1 VRRRAVVKADRSKTR
16 FATTAGLMHCNM
28 SGSRKSAMVNRL
40 YLLVRSVRPIIT
52 ASGGSTSMRL
62 LFVLII
68 AAAFAL
74 PIAAQ
79 AGVGG
84 KGGGGGESKTSVS
97 PTAATVV
104 GHPCTSGGCTS
115 KAPTGGQPCTSGAC
129 TGKAPT
135 GGHPCTSGACTGKA
149 PTGGH
154 PCTSGAC
161 AGKRT
166 GFGPAGAAHKST
178 GSDAAKTQ

>member
-1 VRRRAVVKADRSKTR
+1 
-16 FATTAGLMHCNM
+16 
-28 SGSRKSAMVNRL
+28 
-40 YLLVRSVRPIIT
+40 
-52 ASGGSTSMRL
+52 MRL

-79 AGVGG
+79 AGVDG
-84 KGGGGGESKTSVS
+84 KGGGGGEPKTSVS
-97 PTAATVV
+97 PTAATV
-104 GHPCTSGGCTS
+104 GAHPCTT
-115 KAPTGGQPCTSGAC
+115 GAC
-129 TGKAPT
+129 AGK
-135 GGHPCTSGACTGKA
+135 S

-161 AGKRT
+161 AGKPPAGGHPCTSGACAGKPPAGGHPCTSGACAAKRT
-166 GFGPAGAAHKST
+166 GFRPAGAAHKST